1 MYNNTL
7 CVSMSELTDGIMTAA
22 NVRQLASRGRITKV
36 RRACAGTCALYMVE
50 SLPAPVKAEVYRRN
64 PDYKEAQ
71 DSKPF
76 VEGIEADGRA
86 QAFFAE
92 YTLADGRHLPM
103 TVQEEYANGCAILR
117 AFGRLLEA
125 GNSHRMRQSKGRINA
140 TEFWKKAAISL
151 DRIGDTWANNL
162 PRSGRRL
169 QAKYR
174 DMMEQGYEAIV
185 SRKFHNKNAARVLTE
200 QQEAVM
206 TQLIA
211 HHNNLDNVMVADY
224 YNRTAKLQG
233 WPTITASTVR
243 AWRKKLDLV
252 TAAGRRGATNFRNE
266 RTMQV
271 KRSRPSAAFLMWT
284 LDGWDCEL
292 LYQRVEDRKG
302 HSVTTY
308 CNRLTLEVVLDPCCN
323 YPIGYAIGSHETPA
337 LIAEALRDAACHSRE
352 LTGEMLRSN
361 QIQCDH
367 YGIKSMTELYK
378 IMGAK
383 LTPARVKNAKAK
395 VIEPYFGYLNKT
407 YCKRFN
413 NWSGFGVTT
422 DPKNQ
427 PNSEALNL
435 MRHSFPDEEGVRMQI
450 AGIIAM
456 ERAKK
461 KEEMMKMIAQMK
473 PEHRLP
479 LSKESYLMYFGATTG
494 LTNAIEGCG
503 LRPTLLGQKRN
514 YDCFDL
520 TFREHAGEKWT
531 VKFDPEDL
539 SEVLAV
545 NEDGSRRYMLTEKYV
560 QPMALAERKEGDAE
574 QLEAVRTFNKA
585 LEASVEERL
594 ALAFEKTEQL
604 IADNPRLENILGRL
618 LITDSRGQH
627 KLPKAEKRMKN
638 EELTTLSPSGFKIKD
653 EPTEPIQVTTTKD
666 TEKDKETNEYNIF

>member
-1 MYNNTL
+1 MKADSLMRLKKMTNEESRYMEMYNNTL
-7 CVSMSELTDGIMTAA
+7 CVSMSDLCGGEHPIIGAEALRK
-22 NVRQLASRGRITKV
+22 NVSRGRIEQV
-36 RRACAGTCALYMVE
+36 RRACFGNTALYAVE
-50 SLPAPVKAEVYRRN
+50 SLPERLRAEVYRRN
-64 PDYKEAQ
+64 PDKMEQEVSHEYADWVEM
-71 DSKPF
+71 DSQA
-76 VEGIEADGRA
+76 VE
-86 QAFFAE
+86 FFADYLLE
-92 YTLADGRHLPM
+92 DGRHL
-103 TVQEEYANGCAILR
+103 TSDKQEEYVNNCSLLR
-117 AFGRLLEA
+117 SFGRMLTS
-125 GNSHRMRQSKGRINA
+125 GNSHRMRQSRRAINE
-140 TEFWKKAAISL
+140 TVFWSKAAAS
-151 DRIGDTWANNL
+151 L
-162 PRSGRRL
+162 PRLSDHWPNSLPQSGRRL

-174 DMMEQGYEAIV
+174 DMMEQGYGAIV
-185 SRKFHNKNAARVLTE
+185 SRKFQNKNAARVLTE

-224 YNRTAKLQG
+224 YNRTAQLQG
-233 WPTITASTVR
+233 WPTITAGAVR
-243 AWRKKLDLV
+243 VWRKKLDLV

-271 KRSRPSAAFLMWT
+271 KRSRPTAAFLMWT

-292 LYQRVEDRKG
+292 LYQRVEDRRG
-302 HSVTTY
+302 HSLTTY

-337 LIAEALRDAACHSRE
+337 LIAEALRDAARHSRE

-395 VIEPYFGYLNKT
+395 VVEPYFGYLNKT

-479 LSKESYLMYFGATTG
+479 LSKENYLMYFGATTG

-560 QPMALAERKEGDAE
+560 QPMALAERKEGDMEAL
-574 QLEAVRTFNKA
+574 QAVRDYNKA
-585 LEASVEERL
+585 LEASVADRL
-594 ALAFEKTEQL
+594 AESFEKTEQL
-604 IADNPRLENILGRL
+604 IADNPQLQNILGRL
-618 LITDSRGQH
+618 LIVDSEGQH
-627 KLPKAEKRMKN
+627 KLPKAQKRLGEAT
-638 EELTTLSPSGFKIKD
+638 EEDDFS
-653 EPTEPIQVTTTKD
+653 
-666 TEKDKETNEYNIF
+666 IF

>member
-7 CVSMSELTDGIMTAA
+7 CVSMSDLCGGEHPIIGAEALRK
-22 NVRQLASRGRITKV
+22 NVSRGRIEQV
-36 RRACAGTCALYMVE
+36 RRACFGNTALYAVE
-50 SLPAPVKAEVYRRN
+50 SLPERLRAEVYKRN
-64 PDYKEAQ
+64 PDKMEQEVSHEYADWVEM
-71 DSKPF
+71 DSQA
-76 VEGIEADGRA
+76 VE
-86 QAFFAE
+86 FFADYLLE
-92 YTLADGRHLPM
+92 DGRHL
-103 TVQEEYANGCAILR
+103 TSDKQEEYVNNCSLLR
-117 AFGRLLEA
+117 SFGRMLTS
-125 GNSHRMRQSKGRINA
+125 GNSHRMRQSRRAINE
-140 TEFWKKAAISL
+140 TDFWSKAAAS
-151 DRIGDTWANNL
+151 L
-162 PRSGRRL
+162 PRLSDHWPNSLPQSGRRL

-174 DMMEQGYEAIV
+174 DMMEQGYGAIV
-185 SRKFHNKNAARVLTE
+185 SRKFQNKNAARVLTE

-206 TQLIA
+206 MQLIA

-224 YNRTAKLQG
+224 YNRTAQLQG
-233 WPTITASTVR
+233 WPTITAGTVR
-243 AWRKKLDLV
+243 VWRKKLDLV

-271 KRSRPSAAFLMWT
+271 KRSRPTAAFLMWT

-292 LYQRVEDRKG
+292 LYQRVEDRRG
-302 HSVTTY
+302 HSLTTY

-337 LIAEALRDAACHSRE
+337 LIAEALRDAARHSRE

-395 VIEPYFGYLNKT
+395 VVEPYFGYLNKT

-435 MRHSFPDEEGVRMQI
+435 MRHGFPDEEGVRMQI

-479 LSKESYLMYFGATTG
+479 LSKENYLMYFGATTG

-539 SEVLAV
+539 GEVLAV

-560 QPMALAERKEGDAE
+560 QPMALAERKEGDMEAL
-574 QLEAVRTFNKA
+574 QAVRDYNKA
-585 LEASVEERL
+585 LEASVADRL
-594 ALAFEKTEQL
+594 AESFEKTEQL
-604 IADNPRLENILGRL
+604 ISDNPQLQNILGRL
-618 LITDSRGQH
+618 LIVDSEGQH
-627 KLPKAEKRMKN
+627 KLPKAQKRLSAAT
-638 EELTTLSPSGFKIKD
+638 EEDDFS
-653 EPTEPIQVTTTKD
+653 
-666 TEKDKETNEYNIF
+666 IF

>member
-1 MYNNTL
+1 MTHEAGQLDATKKMTNEESIDMEMYNNTL
-7 CVSMSELTDGIMTAA
+7 CVSMSDLCGGEHPIIGAEALRK
-22 NVRQLASRGRITKV
+22 NVSRGRIEQV
-36 RRACAGTCALYMVE
+36 RRACFGNTALYAVE
-50 SLPAPVKAEVYRRN
+50 SLPERLRAEVYKRN
-64 PDYKEAQ
+64 PDKMEKEVSHEYADWVEM
-71 DSKPF
+71 DSQA
-76 VEGIEADGRA
+76 VE
-86 QAFFAE
+86 FFADYLLE
-92 YTLADGRHLPM
+92 DGRHL
-103 TVQEEYANGCAILR
+103 TSDKQEEYVNNCSLLR
-117 AFGRLLEA
+117 SFGRMLTS
-125 GNSHRMRQSKGRINA
+125 GNSHRMRQSRRAINE
-140 TEFWKKAAISL
+140 TDFWSKAAAS
-151 DRIGDTWANNL
+151 L
-162 PRSGRRL
+162 PRLSDHWPNSLPQSGRRL

-174 DMMEQGYEAIV
+174 DMMEQGYGAIV
-185 SRKFHNKNAARVLTE
+185 SRKFQNKNAARVLTE

-206 TQLIA
+206 MQLIA

-224 YNRTAKLQG
+224 YNRTAQLQG
-233 WPTITASTVR
+233 WPTITAGAVR
-243 AWRKKLDLV
+243 VWRKKLDLV

-271 KRSRPSAAFLMWT
+271 KRSRPTAAFLMWT

-292 LYQRVEDRKG
+292 LYQRVEDRRG
-302 HSVTTY
+302 HSLTTY

-337 LIAEALRDAACHSRE
+337 LIAEALRDAARHSRE

-395 VIEPYFGYLNKT
+395 VVEPYFGYLNKT

-479 LSKESYLMYFGATTG
+479 LSKENYLMYFGATTG

-539 SEVLAV
+539 GEVLAV

-560 QPMALAERKEGDAE
+560 QPMALAERKEGDMEAL
-574 QLEAVRTFNKA
+574 QAVRDYNKA
-585 LEASVEERL
+585 LEASVADRL
-594 ALAFEKTEQL
+594 AESFEKTEQL
-604 IADNPRLENILGRL
+604 ISDNPQLQNILGRL
-618 LITDSRGQH
+618 LIVDSEGQH
-627 KLPKAEKRMKN
+627 KLPKAQKRLSATT
-638 EELTTLSPSGFKIKD
+638 EEDDFS
-653 EPTEPIQVTTTKD
+653 
-666 TEKDKETNEYNIF
+666 IF

>member
-1 MYNNTL
+1 MEMYNNTL
-7 CVSMSELTDGIMTAA
+7 CVSMSDLCGGEHPIIGAEALRK
-22 NVRQLASRGRITKV
+22 NVSRGRIEQV
-36 RRACAGTCALYMVE
+36 RRACFGNTALYAVE
-50 SLPAPVKAEVYRRN
+50 SLPERLRAEVYKRN
-64 PDYKEAQ
+64 PDKMEQEVSHEYADWVEM
-71 DSKPF
+71 DSQA
-76 VEGIEADGRA
+76 VE
-86 QAFFAE
+86 FFADYLLE
-92 YTLADGRHLPM
+92 DGRHL
-103 TVQEEYANGCAILR
+103 TSDKQEEYVNNCSLLR
-117 AFGRLLEA
+117 SFGRMLTS
-125 GNSHRMRQSKGRINA
+125 GNSHRMRQSRRAINETA
-140 TEFWKKAAISL
+140 FWSKAAAS
-151 DRIGDTWANNL
+151 L
-162 PRSGRRL
+162 PRLSDHWPNSLPQSGRRL

-185 SRKFHNKNAARVLTE
+185 SRKFQNKNAARVLTE

-224 YNRTAKLQG
+224 YNRTAQLQG
-233 WPTITASTVR
+233 WPTITAGAVR
-243 AWRKKLDLV
+243 VWRKKLDLV

-271 KRSRPSAAFLMWT
+271 KRSRPTAAFLMWT

-292 LYQRVEDRKG
+292 LYQRVEDRRG
-302 HSVTTY
+302 HSLTTY

-337 LIAEALRDAACHSRE
+337 LIAEALRDAARHSRE

-395 VIEPYFGYLNKT
+395 VVEPYFGYLNKT

-479 LSKESYLMYFGATTG
+479 LSKENYLMYFGATTG

-560 QPMALAERKEGDAE
+560 QPMALAERKEGDMEAL
-574 QLEAVRTFNKA
+574 QAVRDYNKA
-585 LEASVEERL
+585 LEASVADRL
-594 ALAFEKTEQL
+594 AESFEKTEQL
-604 IADNPRLENILGRL
+604 ISDNPQLQNILGRL
-618 LITDSRGQH
+618 LIVDSEGQH
-627 KLPKAEKRMKN
+627 KLPKAQKRLSTAT
-638 EELTTLSPSGFKIKD
+638 EEDDFS
-653 EPTEPIQVTTTKD
+653 
-666 TEKDKETNEYNIF
+666 IF

>member
-7 CVSMSELTDGIMTAA
+7 CVSMSDLCGGEHPIIGYDALRK
-22 NVRQLASRGRITKV
+22 NVQRGRVEQV
-36 RRACAGTCALYMVE
+36 RRACFGNTALYAVE
-50 SLPAPVKAEVYRRN
+50 SLPERLRAEVYKRN
-64 PDYKEAQ
+64 PDKMEKEVSHEYADWIEL
-71 DSKPF
+71 DSQA
-76 VEGIEADGRA
+76 VE
-86 QAFFAE
+86 FFAD
-92 YTLADGRHLPM
+92 YLLDDGRHL
-103 TVQEEYANGCAILR
+103 TSDKQEEYVNNCSLLR
-117 AFGRLLEA
+117 SFGRMLTS
-125 GNSHRMRQSKGRINA
+125 GNSHRMRQSRRAINE
-140 TEFWKKAAISL
+140 TLFWSKAAAS
-151 DRIGDTWANNL
+151 L
-162 PRSGRRL
+162 PRLSDHWPNSLPQSGRRL

-224 YNRTAKLQG
+224 YNRTAQLQG
-233 WPTITASTVR
+233 WPTITASTVGV
-243 AWRKKLDLV
+243 WRKKLDLV

-435 MRHSFPDEEGVRMQI
+435 MRHGFPDEEGVRMQI

-585 LEASVEERL
+585 LEASVADRL
-594 ALAFEKTEQL
+594 AESFEKTEQL
-604 IADNPRLENILGRL
+604 ISDNPQLQNILGRL
-618 LITDSRGQH
+618 LIVDSDGQH
-627 KLPKAEKRMKN
+627 KLPKAQKRLSKAT
-638 EELTTLSPSGFKIKD
+638 EEDNFS
-653 EPTEPIQVTTTKD
+653 
-666 TEKDKETNEYNIF
+666 IF

>member
-7 CVSMSELTDGIMTAA
+7 CVSMSDLCGGEHPIIGAEALRK
-22 NVRQLASRGRITKV
+22 NVSRGRIEQV
-36 RRACAGTCALYMVE
+36 RRACFGNTALYAVE
-50 SLPAPVKAEVYRRN
+50 SLPERLRAEVYKRN
-64 PDYKEAQ
+64 PDKMEQEVSHEYADWVEM
-71 DSKPF
+71 DSQA
-76 VEGIEADGRA
+76 VE
-86 QAFFAE
+86 FFADYLLE
-92 YTLADGRHLPM
+92 DGRHL
-103 TVQEEYANGCAILR
+103 TSDKQEEYVNNCSLLR
-117 AFGRLLEA
+117 SFGRMLTS
-125 GNSHRMRQSKGRINA
+125 GNSHRLRQSRRAINE
-140 TEFWKKAAISL
+140 TVFWSKAAAS
-151 DRIGDTWANNL
+151 L
-162 PRSGRRL
+162 PRLSDHWPNSLPQSGRRL
-169 QAKYR
+169 QEKYR
-174 DMMEQGYEAIV
+174 DMMEQGYGAIV
-185 SRKFHNKNAARVLTE
+185 SRKFQNKNAARVLTE

-206 TQLIA
+206 MQLIA

-224 YNRTAKLQG
+224 YNRTAQLQG
-233 WPTITASTVR
+233 WPTITAGAVR
-243 AWRKKLDLV
+243 VWRKKLDLV

-271 KRSRPSAAFLMWT
+271 KRSRPTAAFLMWT

-292 LYQRVEDRKG
+292 LYQRVEDRRG
-302 HSVTTY
+302 HSLTTY

-337 LIAEALRDAACHSRE
+337 LIAEALRDAARHSRE

-395 VIEPYFGYLNKT
+395 VVEPYFGYLNKT

-479 LSKESYLMYFGATTG
+479 LSKENYLMYFGATTG

-560 QPMALAERKEGDAE
+560 QPMALAERKEGDMEAL
-574 QLEAVRTFNKA
+574 QAVRDYNKA
-585 LEASVEERL
+585 LEASVADRL
-594 ALAFEKTEQL
+594 AESFEKTEQL
-604 IADNPRLENILGRL
+604 IADNPQLQNILGRL
-618 LITDSRGQH
+618 LIVDSEGQH
-627 KLPKAEKRMKN
+627 KLPKAQKRLGEAT
-638 EELTTLSPSGFKIKD
+638 EEDDFS
-653 EPTEPIQVTTTKD
+653 
-666 TEKDKETNEYNIF
+666 IF

>member
-1 MYNNTL
+1 MEMYNNTL
-7 CVSMSELTDGIMTAA
+7 CVSMSDLCGGEHPIIGAEALRK
-22 NVRQLASRGRITKV
+22 NVSRGRIEQV
-36 RRACAGTCALYMVE
+36 RRACFGNTALYAVE
-50 SLPAPVKAEVYRRN
+50 SLPERLRAEVYKRN
-64 PDYKEAQ
+64 PDKMEQEVSHEYADWVEM
-71 DSKPF
+71 DSQA
-76 VEGIEADGRA
+76 VE
-86 QAFFAE
+86 FFAD
-92 YTLADGRHLPM
+92 YLLDDGRHL
-103 TVQEEYANGCAILR
+103 TSDKQEEYVNNCSLLR
-117 AFGRLLEA
+117 SFGRMLTS
-125 GNSHRMRQSKGRINA
+125 GNSHRMRQSRRAINETA
-140 TEFWKKAAISL
+140 FWSKAAAS
-151 DRIGDTWANNL
+151 L
-162 PRSGRRL
+162 PRLSDHWPNSLPQSGRRL

-185 SRKFHNKNAARVLTE
+185 SRKFQNKNAARVLTE

-224 YNRTAKLQG
+224 YNRTAQLQG
-233 WPTITASTVR
+233 WPTITAGTVGV
-243 AWRKKLDLV
+243 WRKKLDLV

-271 KRSRPSAAFLMWT
+271 KRSRPTAAFLMWT

-292 LYQRVEDRKG
+292 LYQRVEDRRG
-302 HSVTTY
+302 HSLTTY

-337 LIAEALRDAACHSRE
+337 LIAEALRDAARHSRE

-395 VIEPYFGYLNKT
+395 VVEPYFGYLNKT

-435 MRHSFPDEEGVRMQI
+435 MRHGFPDEEGVRMQI

-479 LSKESYLMYFGATTG
+479 LSKENYLMYFGATTG

-560 QPMALAERKEGDAE
+560 QPMALAERKEGDMEAL
-574 QLEAVRTFNKA
+574 QAVRDYNKA
-585 LEASVEERL
+585 LEASVADRL
-594 ALAFEKTEQL
+594 AESFEKTEQL
-604 IADNPRLENILGRL
+604 ISDNPQLQNILGRL
-618 LITDSRGQH
+618 LIVDSEGQH
-627 KLPKAEKRMKN
+627 KLPKAQKRLSAAT
-638 EELTTLSPSGFKIKD
+638 EEDDFS
-653 EPTEPIQVTTTKD
+653 
-666 TEKDKETNEYNIF
+666 IF

>member
-1 MYNNTL
+1 MTNEESIDMEMYNNTL
-7 CVSMSELTDGIMTAA
+7 CVSMSDLCGGEHPIIGAEALRK
-22 NVRQLASRGRITKV
+22 NVSRGRIEQV
-36 RRACAGTCALYMVE
+36 RRACFGNTALYAVE
-50 SLPAPVKAEVYRRN
+50 SLPERLRAEVYKRN
-64 PDYKEAQ
+64 PDKMEQEVSHEYADWVEM
-71 DSKPF
+71 DSQA
-76 VEGIEADGRA
+76 VE
-86 QAFFAE
+86 FFADYLLE
-92 YTLADGRHLPM
+92 DGRHL
-103 TVQEEYANGCAILR
+103 TSDKQEEYVNNCSLLR
-117 AFGRLLEA
+117 SFGRMLTS
-125 GNSHRMRQSKGRINA
+125 GNSHRMRQSRRAINETA
-140 TEFWKKAAISL
+140 FWSKAAAS
-151 DRIGDTWANNL
+151 L
-162 PRSGRRL
+162 PRLSDHWPNSLPQSGRRL

-174 DMMEQGYEAIV
+174 DMMEQGYGAIV
-185 SRKFHNKNAARVLTE
+185 SRKFQNKNAARVLTE

-224 YNRTAKLQG
+224 YNRTAQLQG
-233 WPTITASTVR
+233 WPTITAGAVR
-243 AWRKKLDLV
+243 VWRKKLDLV

-271 KRSRPSAAFLMWT
+271 KRSRPTAAFLMWT

-292 LYQRVEDRKG
+292 LYQRVEDRRG
-302 HSVTTY
+302 HSLTTY

-337 LIAEALRDAACHSRE
+337 LIAEALRDAARHSRE

-395 VIEPYFGYLNKT
+395 VVEPYFGYLNKT

-479 LSKESYLMYFGATTG
+479 LSKENYLMYFGATTG

-560 QPMALAERKEGDAE
+560 QPMALAERKEGDMEAL
-574 QLEAVRTFNKA
+574 QAVRDYNKA
-585 LEASVEERL
+585 LEASVADRL
-594 ALAFEKTEQL
+594 AESFEKTEQL
-604 IADNPRLENILGRL
+604 ISDNPQLQNILGRL
-618 LITDSRGQH
+618 LIVDSEGQH
-627 KLPKAEKRMKN
+627 KLPKAQKRLGN
-638 EELTTLSPSGFKIKD
+638 ATEEDDFS
-653 EPTEPIQVTTTKD
+653 
-666 TEKDKETNEYNIF
+666 IF

>member
-7 CVSMSELTDGIMTAA
+7 CVSMSDLCGGEHPIIGAEALRK
-22 NVRQLASRGRITKV
+22 NVSRGRIEQV
-36 RRACAGTCALYMVE
+36 RRACFGNTALYAVE
-50 SLPAPVKAEVYRRN
+50 SLPERLRAEVYKRN
-64 PDYKEAQ
+64 PDKMEQEVSHEYADWVEM
-71 DSKPF
+71 DSQA
-76 VEGIEADGRA
+76 VEFFADYLLEDGR
-86 QAFFAE
+86 
-92 YTLADGRHLPM
+92 YLTSDK
-103 TVQEEYANGCAILR
+103 QEEYVNNCSLLR
-117 AFGRLLEA
+117 SFGRMLTS
-125 GNSHRMRQSKGRINA
+125 GNSHRMRQSRRAINETA
-140 TEFWKKAAISL
+140 FWSKAAAS
-151 DRIGDTWANNL
+151 L
-162 PRSGRRL
+162 PRLSDHWPNSLPQSGRRL

-174 DMMEQGYEAIV
+174 DMMEQGYGAIV
-185 SRKFHNKNAARVLTE
+185 SRKFQNKNAARVLTE

-206 TQLIA
+206 MQLIA

-224 YNRTAKLQG
+224 YNRTAQLQG
-233 WPTITASTVR
+233 WPTITAGAVR
-243 AWRKKLDLV
+243 VWRKKLDLV

-271 KRSRPSAAFLMWT
+271 KRSRPTAAFLMWT

-337 LIAEALRDAACHSRE
+337 LIAEALRDAARHSRE

-395 VIEPYFGYLNKT
+395 VVEPYFGYLNKT

-427 PNSEALNL
+427 PNAEALNL

-479 LSKESYLMYFGATTG
+479 LSKENYLMYFGATTG

-539 SEVLAV
+539 GEVLAV

-560 QPMALAERKEGDAE
+560 QPMALAERKEGDMEAL
-574 QLEAVRTFNKA
+574 QAVRDYNKA
-585 LEASVEERL
+585 LEASVADRL
-594 ALAFEKTEQL
+594 AESFEKTEQL
-604 IADNPRLENILGRL
+604 ISDNPQLQNILGRL
-618 LITDSRGQH
+618 LIVDSEGQH
-627 KLPKAEKRMKN
+627 KLPKAQKRLSN
-638 EELTTLSPSGFKIKD
+638 ATEEDDFS
-653 EPTEPIQVTTTKD
+653 
-666 TEKDKETNEYNIF
+666 IF